1 MDMDMFEKIR
11 KGDEAVAKKIC
22 RNLQNTALRGAVVAI
37 VSRNNSHGIGE
48 VIKNT
53 SYSQK

>member
-1 MDMDMFEKIR
+1 MDTFEKIR